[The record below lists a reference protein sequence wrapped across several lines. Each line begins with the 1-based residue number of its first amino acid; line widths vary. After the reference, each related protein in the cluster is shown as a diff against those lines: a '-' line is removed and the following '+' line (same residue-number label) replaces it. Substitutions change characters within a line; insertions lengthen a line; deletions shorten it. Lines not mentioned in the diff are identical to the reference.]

1 MKFRPVAEPMELRKI
16 PSVAL
21 PGFASVY
28 VDVSMSSDDGTP
40 YDPDGDP
47 GDLPT
52 DDDPIVLPPPPPSGP
67 VGPA

>member
-1 MKFRPVAEPMELRKI
+1 MKHVLTFESLELIVSPSALAAPVI
-16 PSVAL
+16 TVDT
-21 PGFASVY
+21 ASI
-28 VDVSMSSDDGTP
+28 SGDDSP

-52 DDDPIVLPPPPPSGP
+52 TDDPIVLPPKPPSGP